1 MKTVLVILLLIAFI
15 IAVGYF
21 GLPVLIEKKTAG
33 LRSEMQDV
41 KLRLQ
46 KIEKFT
52 EVAPLPPDADFPKIF
67 KTVNALY
74 AKVISLED
82 SFKKDM
88 SLTNASIKKQKS
100 DTEEALK
107 KQSEAIDK
115 MNKEVQAKIQRIT
128 FDATMANIRGHIL
141 KARVEL
147 AAKNVGTAKNELDL
161 TYEAFEKAK
170 TSASDEHKKVI
181 EELQTTL
188 KKARAEIDADLP
200 VALNRIDLL
209 WHEMSKMLRKT

>member
-21 GLPVLIEKKTAG
+21 GLPLLIEKKTAG

-88 SLTNASIKKQKS
+88 PLTNESIKKQKS

-147 AAKNVGTAKNELDL
+147 VAKNVGNARAELDL
-161 TYEAFEKAK
+161 IDELFSKAAA
-170 TSASDEHKKVI
+170 TASVENKKVI
-181 EELQTTL
+181 EELRTVL
-188 KKARAEIDADLP
+188 KRARAEIDFDLP
-200 VALNRIDLL
+200 VALSRIDLL
-209 WHEMSKMLRKT
+209 WHEMGKLLRKA